1 MITYDH
7 DTSKA
12 QAAVK
17 AARRRGLAVPQDI
30 DACHTMWQTAINA
43 AHMKAPERP
52 TVDDVPA
59 TAEQLAA
66 LIEER
71 AHAHRI
77 AAAHRAIGA
86 DFMEPI
92 ARKYNQLVKER
103 VPSWIL
109 ALQPEFNGLV
119 KALTT
124 QAKKLPDN
132 LDAAQLDWNNPKI
145 TAAWEKAE
153 SAAHQLDQLVN
164 DRRDMARALG
174 GDGSRDNALY
184 AVAKL
189 PTPSVDDVLA
199 HKMRDEV
206 GPALREWKELQ
217 HQPVSRWLYLA
228 RSPHFELVLATP
240 GEARERAAAVDRW
253 KDAIAVLHTSQ
264 SRGQA
269 VAAVR
274 QALVA

>member
-1 MITYDH
+1 MITFDH
-7 DTSKA
+7 DTGKA
-12 QAAVK
+12 QDAVK

-30 DACHTMWQTAINA
+30 DACHAMWQTVVDA
-43 AHMKAPERP
+43 AHMQPPARP
-52 TVDDVPA
+52 TVDDIPA

-66 LIEER
+66 LIEQR
-71 AHAHRI
+71 AHDHRI
-77 AAAHRAIGA
+77 ALAHQQVGN
-86 DFMEPI
+86 DFMEPVS
-92 ARKYNQLVKER
+92 RRFNQLVKDR
-103 VPSWIL
+103 VPGWIL
-109 ALQPEFNGLV
+109 ALQPEFAGLV
-119 KALTT
+119 KALTA

-132 LDAAQLDWNNPKI
+132 LDVSMLDWNDPKV

-164 DRRDMARALG
+164 DRRDMARVLG
-174 GDGSRDNALY
+174 GDGGRDNALY
-184 AVAKL
+184 AVAKP

-199 HKMRDEV
+199 HKLRDEV

-228 RSPHFELVLATP
+228 RSPHFTLQLATP

-253 KDAIAVLHTSQ
+253 RDAIAGMQTAG

-274 QALVA
+274 QALAA